1 MTNFGAGHA
10 VERSPGSDGSQIVTT
25 LADDDSTH
33 LRVMMMMIPLF
44 ICTFYLITKRR
55 LTIFKCEKVRLIEF
69 SQTKTILACS

>member
-10 VERSPGSDGSQIVTT
+10 AERSPGSDGSQIVTT

-44 ICTFYLITKRR
+44 ICTFYRR
-55 LTIFKCEKVRLIEF
+55 LTIFKCDKVRLTEF
-69 SQTKTILACS
+69 SQTKTILAGS